1 MDTIDDV
8 GVGGSRLMANGA
20 AEVRRRRRWTRL
32 EKQRLVAETLAPGA
46 SVSLIAR
53 RHDVNANL
61 LFTWRQQAR
70 RGTLNG
76 RPLVAAVDES
86 LPLIPITVTSD
97 AADRPPP
104 AAGDDRRGII
114 EIALPSGERLR
125 VDAWVD
131 EPALRRV
138 LAAIR
143 RPS

>member
-1 MDTIDDV
+1 M
-8 GVGGSRLMANGA
+8 
-20 AEVRRRRRWTRL
+20 

-46 SVSLIAR
+46 SVSLVAR

-61 LFTWRQQAR
+61 LFTWRRQAR
-70 RGTLNG
+70 WG
-76 RPLVAAVDES
+76 RLGDPLPIAAGDES
-86 LPLIPITVTSD
+86 LPLIPITVTTD
-97 AADRPPP
+97 NADRPRRRPP
-104 AAGDDRRGII
+104 APDDRTGII
-114 EIALPSGERLR
+114 EIVLPSGERLR

>member
-1 MDTIDDV
+1 MMSV
-8 GVGGSRLMANGA
+8 GRSTLMANGA
-20 AEVRRRRRWTRL
+20 AEVHRRRRWTRI

-61 LFTWRQQAR
+61 LFTWRRQAR

-76 RPLVAAVDES
+76 TPPVAAGNES
-86 LPLIPITVTSD
+86 LPLIPITVTTD
-97 AADRPPP
+97 DADRPPRRPP
-104 AAGDDRRGII
+104 ARDDRPGII
-114 EIALPSGERLR
+114 EIELPSGERLR